1 MKRFGAAPR
10 PLLVATFALALLA
23 AAAPA
28 RSQVAEG
35 QGTWTLKAPMPGGPR
50 AEMPAV
56 AVNGK
61 IYVIGG
67 SAKGVG
73 YEIARNEEYDPATD
87 RWRSRAPMPHGLNHI
102 GAAALDGKLYS
113 AGGFTNPGHHDPSD
127 AFFSYDPSTDTWRT
141 LAPLPSRRGAVAV
154 AALDGKIHVLG
165 GRENESPLTLHDVY
179 DPATGKWS
187 AAAPL
192 PRARDHMAAITVGGK
207 IHLIGGRQTVDNDG
221 MIDWHE
227 VYDPASN
234 SWNVAPPLPEPR
246 GGVVGAL
253 YGGLILILAAE
264 DNRRTYD
271 ENFAFDVRT
280 NRWIR
285 LKPLPQP
292 MHAFG
297 AAAVGRYLYLAGGA
311 KMVGSSDVTDQ
322 LLAFSLP

>member
-1 MKRFGAAPR
+1 MAIG
-10 PLLVATFALALLA
+10 VTVGLALLGLA
-23 AAAPA
+23 AAGPA
-28 RSQVAEG
+28 WSQVAEG
-35 QGTWTLKAPMPGGPR
+35 QGTWTVKSPMPGGPR

-56 AVNGK
+56 AVDGK

-87 RWRSRAPMPHGLNHI
+87 HWRLRAPMPRGLNHI
-102 GAAALDGKLYS
+102 GATALDGKLYS
-113 AGGFTNPGHHDPSD
+113 AGGFTSPGHHDPSD

-165 GRENESPLTLHDVY
+165 GREGESPLLTAHDVF
-179 DPATGKWS
+179 DPATGKWT

-192 PRARDHMAAITVGGK
+192 TRARDHMAAITVGGK

-234 SWNVAPPLPEPR
+234 SWSAAPPLPEPR

-253 YGGLILILAAE
+253 YRGLILVLAAE

-271 ENFAFDVRT
+271 QNDAFDVGG

-297 AAAVGRYLYLAGGA
+297 AASIGEYLYLAGGA
-311 KMVGSSDVTDQ
+311 RMV
-322 LLAFSLP
+322 